1 METYDSDDE
10 SVESYKTDVE
20 NPLIN
25 DFPYE
30 LMYGVHPRELE
41 DCIDVDMLHYND
53 SFKRQGAEFIKSK
66 LPAGSYD
73 HIPGFQEVIDLM
85 AENIS
90 DSPLDEL
97 NSLKTLKKQ
106 SEDNLYDDRKDSIVL
121 IEQDREQEDE

>member
-10 SVESYKTDVE
+10 SVESYKTDFE
-20 NPLIN
+20 NHLIN

-66 LPAGSYD
+66 LPRGSYD

-97 NSLKTLKKQ
+97 NLLKKQ
-106 SEDNLYDDRKDSIVL
+106 SENGEDAIVL
-121 IEQDREQEDE
+121 IEQDSEQEE